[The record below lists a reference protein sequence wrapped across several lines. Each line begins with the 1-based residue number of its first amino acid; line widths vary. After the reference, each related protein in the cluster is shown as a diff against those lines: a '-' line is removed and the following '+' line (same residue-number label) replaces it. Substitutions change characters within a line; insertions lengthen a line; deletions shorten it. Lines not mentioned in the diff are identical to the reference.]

1 MLSEAIKG
9 SLFRYHF
16 GSPDRSALEA
26 GYNNSNGKA

>member
-9 SLFRYHF
+9 DLSRYHI

-26 GYNNSNGKA
+26 GYNISNGKS